1 MFRIVSIT
9 GFAITFV
16 GIAFHCVFF
25 RPKLDDLFDKERRLR
40 ILDGLRVL
48 VYLLTLLLPEQRF
61 GILGV
66 FRKLVYFVALLCFVV
81 LAVNG
86 FYPSVVLGEPISGYY
101 LMLQVTA
108 GGVFAACLA
117 VLAVMWAH
125 RCRFDKSDWQQL
137 RHLIRR
143 EASEL
148 VGAKPAVARSS
159 ELGQKICFW
168 LITLLAL
175 PVILSI
181 VLSMFTLFG
190 TDGQEFLLQLHR
202 YSALLLALVAIVHT
216 YLIIRTQC

>member
-66 FRKLVYFVALLCFVV
+66 LRKLVYFVALLCFVV

-86 FYPSVVLGEPISGYY
+86 FYPSVVLGEPISGYW

-117 VLAVMWAH
+117 ALAVMWAH
-125 RCRFDKSDWQQL
+125 RCRFDKSDWQRL
-137 RHLIRR
+137 RRLVWR
-143 EASEL
+143 EASE
-148 VGAKPAVARSS
+148 SS

-168 LITLLAL
+168 LIIFLAL

-181 VLSMFTLFG
+181 VLSMFPLFG

-202 YSALLLALVAIVHT
+202 YSALLFALVVIVHT
-216 YLIIRTQC
+216 YLIILTQC

>member
-1 MFRIVSIT
+1 MFRIVSIA
-9 GFAITFV
+9 GFIITFV

-40 ILDGLRVL
+40 ILDGLRIL
-48 VYLLTLLLPEQRF
+48 VYLLTLLLSEQRF

-66 FRKLVYFVALLCFVV
+66 LRKLVYFVALLCFVV

-86 FYPSVVLGEPISGYY
+86 FYPSVVLGGPISGYW

-108 GGVFAACLA
+108 GGVFAVFLA

-137 RHLIRR
+137 RRLIWR
-143 EASEL
+143 EASE
-148 VGAKPAVARSS
+148 SS

-168 LITLLAL
+168 LIILLAL

-190 TDGQEFLLQLHR
+190 TGAQEFLLQLHR
-202 YSALLLALVAIVHT
+202 YSVLLLALVAIVHT